1 MLPIMQIN
9 MNFLKA
15 LLLRWIG
22 PIIITPRIPLTT
34 GLPPTYP
41 TANARL
47 SLNQGV
53 SRYDR
58 MIESPLKIP
67 K

>member
-1 MLPIMQIN
+1 MQIN
-9 MNFLKA
+9 MNFLKT
-15 LLLRWIG
+15 LLFRWIG
-22 PIIITPRIPLTT
+22 PIMMTPKIPLTT

-41 TANARL
+41 TAKARL

-53 SRYDR
+53 SKYDKI
-58 MIESPLKIP
+58 MDKPLNIP